1 MPHKPDHYHQTNPPC
16 ELKSVVLG
24 RKGSKKGQKQSD
36 SPTVKRR
43 SSSACS
49 PCDPHATSK
58 KWDKM
63 LWDMRMS
70 ESHHLGGGDIRIT
83 LAQQA
88 DIVAAMERLEMEND
102 SVLPPEGLAATT
114 CSHS

>member
-1 MPHKPDHYHQTNPPC
+1 
-16 ELKSVVLG
+16 
-24 RKGSKKGQKQSD
+24 
-36 SPTVKRR
+36 
-43 SSSACS
+43 
-49 PCDPHATSK
+49 
-58 KWDKM
+58 
-63 LWDMRMS
+63 MS